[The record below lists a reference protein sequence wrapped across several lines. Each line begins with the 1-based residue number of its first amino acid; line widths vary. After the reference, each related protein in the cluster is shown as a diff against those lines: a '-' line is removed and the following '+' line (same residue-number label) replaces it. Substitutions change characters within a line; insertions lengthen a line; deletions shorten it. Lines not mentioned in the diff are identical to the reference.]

1 MRDYSIYLKDI
12 IINIDAVR
20 SFISNMSYAEFVQDK
35 KTNYSVVRC
44 LEIIGEASKH
54 IPATIRNKYPEVPWK
69 AIAGTRNIIV
79 HDYADVDLKEV
90 WETVVSDLAPLRE
103 QIEKI
108 LSDR

>member
-12 IINIDAVR
+12 ILNIDAAR
-20 SFISNMSYAEFVQDK
+20 SFITNISYDQFIEDK

-54 IPATIRNKYPEVPWK
+54 IPATVRNKYPDVPWK

-79 HDYADVDLKEV
+79 HEYADVDLQEV
-90 WETVVSDLAPLRE
+90 WETVINDLAPLKR